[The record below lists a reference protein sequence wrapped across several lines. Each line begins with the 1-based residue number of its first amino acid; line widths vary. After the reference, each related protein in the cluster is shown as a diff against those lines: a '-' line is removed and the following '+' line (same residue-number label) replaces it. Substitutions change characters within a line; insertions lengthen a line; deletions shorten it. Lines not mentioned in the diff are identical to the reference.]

1 MTKQQPPNWGTDPLT
16 AYLETF
22 RNNQFATL
30 ANKPSI
36 VNPLILVDGLY
47 LRFLEGATNLRPFL
61 PAVFFL
67 RAHSAYRAAA
77 GAVMAGQVYEAHTLL
92 RLCLEHTAYGV
103 FINDNEPR
111 WKRWMERQD
120 SKQSKDLVRK
130 EFSFGNL
137 KSHFRSISE
146 PIGAKFEILY
156 EKLIDFGAHPNEQGF
171 SLNSA
176 IRKQENGDVHFDT
189 IYLQENGLSLD
200 FGLKSATEV
209 GVWSLHAAQLIYPVR
224 FELLGI
230 REELTS
236 LRKNS
241 W

>member
-1 MTKQQPPNWGTDPLT
+1 MIERQPPNWGNDPLT

-22 RNNQFATL
+22 RNNQFATF
-30 ANKPSI
+30 AHKTPVINQ
-36 VNPLILVDGLY
+36 LILIDSLF

-61 PAVFFL
+61 PAGFFL
-67 RAHSAYRAAA
+67 RAHSAYRAAT
-77 GAVMAGQVYEAHTLL
+77 GAAMAGQVYEAQTLL

-103 FINDNEPR
+103 FINNDENR
-111 WKRWMERQD
+111 WKKWMERQD
-120 SKQSKDLVRK
+120 SRISKEIVRK

-137 KSHFRSISE
+137 KSHLKSISK
-146 PIGAKFEILY
+146 PVGTKFELLY
-156 EKLIDFGAHPNEQGF
+156 ENLIDFGAHPNEQGY

-189 IYLQENGLSLD
+189 IYLHENGLSLD
-200 FGLKSATEV
+200 FGLRRASEV

-224 FELLGI
+224 FDLLGI

-236 LRKNS
+236 LRENS